1 MRVFDLS
8 KIKVCL
14 YMNKAVGTIGR
25 PITKL
30 RSGNSEIE
38 IVCDKTRRQ
47 KDRER
52 EMIISFL

>member
-1 MRVFDLS
+1 
-8 KIKVCL
+8 
-14 YMNKAVGTIGR
+14 MNKAVGTIGR